1 MPVANRAAMARAIA
15 RIRPAPIAASAVSTL
30 LALGAGSALAQSEG
44 EGEAPAPAQAQTQPQ
59 TQTQTEYVIEQ
70 LVVSVNARPDGSGE
84 RVEQIKS
91 GDRVEVLEREGDQS
105 HVRLPSGQEGWVRS
119 SYLSAAAPMRE
130 QLEARTGEIE
140 KLRAEKTKLETELAS
155 ARKAASVAASA
166 AANATTAANAAAA
179 ATAAASAPAPGTSD
193 PPPSGGASVGSP
205 TDTVPPPSPPMFES
219 EGVLPSRPSWI
230 AAIAVSLLT
239 LIAGFV
245 LGWRVL
251 DKRIRAKYGGLR
263 IY

>member
-44 EGEAPAPAQAQTQPQ
+44 EGEAPAPAQAQTQP
-59 TQTQTEYVIEQ
+59 QTQTEYVIEQ

-193 PPPSGGASVGSP
+193 PPPSVGSP
-205 TDTVPPPSPPMFES
+205 TDIVPPPSPPMFES

-230 AAIAVSLLT
+230 AAIAVSVLT